1 MDGTS
6 NLAIRYDAPAYAP
19 SYASAPE
26 REHLPTP
33 APLAMPRQPLIDGGV
48 MSSRIPGTSPT
59 DIARRRVILF
69 TATLLL
75 TALASFEPV
84 RMYAKDGFLPL
95 EIIGLALFEVLIT
108 AISCWF
114 CSAAIGLTLLLIR
127 GDRDE
132 LSFAA
137 VAPRPTVRTALLM
150 PLYNEDAQASFGRLA
165 QIERSLS
172 RLNASQAFDIFVLS
186 DSTDERAATSE
197 WAAFQI
203 FRLQSSCRVYYRRRR
218 ENTERKVGN
227 LSDWVRRFGAAYSHM
242 IVLDA
247 DSTMAGETILHLVD
261 AMERHPGIGL
271 IQTTPTIVEGKT
283 LFARASQ
290 FGVRLY
296 GRVASAGLAWWSG
309 SEGSYWGHNAI
320 VRVRAFADCAG
331 LPVLP
336 GRKPFGGPL
345 MSHDVVEAGLLR
357 RGGWGVHVTPALSGS
372 HEETPPSLLEFMKRE
387 RRWCQGNLQHI
398 ALLRAPG
405 LHWMSR
411 FQLIVGLLAYLAS
424 PIWLL
429 SLAAGLLIQVQNKA
443 DWGSWWYFLHPEVTP
458 ALLAGLL
465 TTGMLLGPKLMGVAL
480 VLSRPAERRA
490 FGGTRTLLKGVAAE
504 MGLSALTAP
513 IYMIGNTRAVFEI
526 LLGKDAG
533 WVSQN
538 RDADGLSLVD
548 AKVAFRNEFF
558 AGLFFL
564 VSLAMRPDLLLWIW
578 PIFVPMLFAGRIAAW
593 TSSRAA
599 GDRARASGL
608 LLTPEEIAA
617 AGRVAAPHSG
627 AEVVPMPVRAVDPMA
642 IAAE

>member
-6 NLAIRYDAPAYAP
+6 NLAIQYDAPAYAP
-19 SYASAPE
+19 SYGSSPE
-26 REHLPTP
+26 REHLPNA
-33 APLAMPRQPLIDGGV
+33 APLAMPRQPLLDGGV
-48 MSSRIPGTSPT
+48 MADRSPATSPA
-59 DIARRRVILF
+59 DIKRRRIILF
-69 TATLLL
+69 AATLAL
-75 TALASFEPV
+75 TTLAAWEPV
-84 RMYAKDGFLPL
+84 RLYAKDGFLPL
-95 EIIGLALFEVLIT
+95 EVIGLSLFMVLIT

-114 CSAAIGLTLLLIR
+114 CSAAIGLTLLLTR
-127 GDRDE
+127 GDKDE
-132 LSFAA
+132 LGFTGQ
-137 VAPRPTVRTALLM
+137 APRPTVRTALLM

-165 QIERSLS
+165 QIERSLA
-172 RLNASQAFDIFVLS
+172 RLGASQAFDIFVLS
-186 DSTDERAATSE
+186 DTTDEKVATAE
-197 WAAFQI
+197 WAAFQL
-203 FRLQSSCRVYYRRRR
+203 FRLQSNGRVYYRRRR

-247 DSTMAGETILHLVD
+247 DSTMTGETILHLVD
-261 AMERHPGIGL
+261 GMERHPTIGL
-271 IQTTPTIVEGKT
+271 IQTTPAIVEGKT

-309 SEGSYWGHNAI
+309 AEASYWGHNAI

-336 GRKPFGGPL
+336 GRKPFGGPI

-357 RGGWGVHVTPALSGS
+357 RGGWGVHVTPTLSGS
-372 HEETPPSLLEFMKRE
+372 YEETPPSLLEFMKRE
-387 RRWCQGNLQHI
+387 RRWCQGNLQHV
-398 ALLRAPG
+398 ALLNAPG
-405 LHWMSR
+405 FHWMSR
-411 FQLIVGLLAYLAS
+411 FQLVVGLLAYLAS

-429 SLAAGLLIQVQNKA
+429 SLAAGLFIQVQNKPDVDA
-443 DWGSWWYFLHPEVTP
+443 WYYFLHPEFSPVVW
-458 ALLAGLL
+458 ASLL
-465 TTGMLLGPKLMGVAL
+465 TTGMLLGPKLMGVVLA
-480 VLSRPAERRA
+480 LSRPAERRA

-504 MGLSALTAP
+504 MALSALTAP

-538 RDADGLSLVD
+538 RDADGLSRQE
-548 AKVAFRNEFF
+548 AKANFRNEFF
-558 AGLFFL
+558 AGLFF
-564 VSLAMRPDLLLWIW
+564 VVPLAMRPDLLLWIW

-599 GDRARASGL
+599 GEAARAKGL

-617 AGRVAAPHSG
+617 ARVETPHVG